1 MKISLNQ
8 KQMNFLKSTAN
19 NTGFVAGLGSGK
31 SFVSTLKTIIK
42 KTKFPSCTVAYY
54 LPTYGLIRDIAFE
67 KFPTMLSEM
76 GYKYKL
82 NKSDK
87 EIHIE
92 NFGKIIFRSM
102 DNPENIVGYETFYTL
117 IDECDI
123 LPQEKMNIAYNKILG
138 RNRQVVTVDDENI
151 LSNWKIPYILPNGTY
166 WHKQLNTLC
175 WVNQLDIVGTPEGFK
190 FFYKRYVKEF
200 KEDTDLLIK
209 ASTYDNK
216 HLPSTYI
223 KGLEEQ
229 YPANLLQAYLR
240 GEFVNLNSGTIYSYF
255 NRETHHVSDN
265 YADGETLYISQD
277 FNYLGCI
284 SIIYVKRNGYD
295 VAIDEIISN
304 DTRSIIV
311 NIKYKYPDS
320 YICIYPDASGNAH
333 KTSSDT
339 TDIQML
345 REAGFSVFVNSRNPS
360 VRDRINITNNLFEK
374 KLIRVN
380 TYLCPRL
387 TESLEQ
393 HSYDEK
399 TGEPCKYSGGAT
411 VDDFT
416 DGATYYLAYE
426 YPIADSI
433 NRVKLLGI

>member
-8 KQMNFLKSTAN
+8 KQMDFLKSTAL
-19 NTGFVAGLGSGK
+19 NTGFVAGFGSGK

-42 KTKFPSCTVAYY
+42 KVSFPKCTVAYY
-54 LPTYGLIRDIAFE
+54 LPTYGLIEDIAFD
-67 KFPTMLSEM
+67 KFPAMLEDM

-82 NKSDK
+82 NTTAKV
-87 EIHIE
+87 IHIE
-92 NFGKIIFRSM
+92 KYGKIIFRSM
-102 DNPENIVGYETFYTL
+102 EKPENIVGYETFYTV

-123 LPQEKMNIAYNKILG
+123 LPQEKMNKAYNKILG
-138 RNRQVVTVDDENI
+138 RNRQVVPVDDEKLIEEYNKTGI
-151 LSNWKIPYILPNGTY
+151 TPKLTYFHEKLNLLCYSN
-166 WHKQLNTLC
+166 QM
-175 WVNQLDIVGTPEGFK
+175 DIVGTPEGFK

-200 KEDTDLLIK
+200 NEKSDLLIK

-223 KGLEEQ
+223 SGLEQQ
-229 YPANLLQAYLR
+229 YPKALLEAYLR
-240 GEFVNLNSGTIYSYF
+240 GEFVNLNSGSIYSYF
-255 NRETHHVSDN
+255 NREVHHSDDD
-265 YADGETLYISQD
+265 YVEGETLYISQD

-284 SIIYVKRNGYD
+284 SIVYVKRNGYD

-304 DTRSIIV
+304 DTRSVIV
-311 NIKYKYPDS
+311 NIKYMYSDS

-333 KTSSDT
+333 KTSSNT

-360 VRDRINITNNLFEK
+360 VRDRINIANNLFEK
-374 KLIRVN
+374 NMIKVN
-380 TYLCPRL
+380 THKCPRF
-387 TESLEQ
+387 TEALEQ
-393 HSYDEK
+393 HSYEEK

-416 DGATYYLAYE
+416 DGGTYYLAYE
-426 YPIADSI
+426 YPIVSGLVKA
-433 NRVKLLGI
+433 KLLGI

>member
-1 MKISLNQ
+1 MIKEIKLLNHQYEVLADTTTKIIGMVGGYGNGKTYTACRKAIQLSFLN
-8 KQMNFLKSTAN
+8 
-19 NTGFVAGLGSGK
+19 AGYVGIL
-31 SFVSTLKTIIK
+31 TE
-42 KTKFPSCTVAYY
+42 
-54 LPTYGLIRDIAFE
+54 PTYPMLRDILIPEMKNALEEWGIEYKFNASNSIFILNINEKETKLICMSMENVERLVGINAAFIICDE
-67 KFPTMLSEM
+67 FDTTKADLA
-76 GYKYKL
+76 YKAFIKL
-82 NKSDK
+82 
-87 EIHIE
+87 
-92 NFGKIIFRSM
+92 
-102 DNPENIVGYETFYTL
+102 
-117 IDECDI
+117 
-123 LPQEKMNIAYNKILG
+123 LG
-138 RNRQVVTVDDENI
+138 RLRAGNVRQFIIT
-151 LSNWKIPYILPNGTY
+151 T
-166 WHKQLNTLC
+166 
-175 WVNQLDIVGTPEGFK
+175 TPEGFRATYRIFIK
-190 FFYKRYVKEF
+190 EADDTKR
-200 KEDTDLLIK
+200 LIRAK
-209 ASTYDNK
+209 TTDNK
-216 HLPSTYI
+216 YLPLDFIETL
-223 KGLEEQ
+223 KKQ
-229 YPANLLQAYLR
+229 YPPNLLNAYLD

-255 NRETHHVSDN
+255 NRETHHSIDEYIN
-265 YADGETLYISQD
+265 GETLYISQD

-284 SIIYVKRNGYD
+284 SIVYVKRNGYD

-333 KTSSDT
+333 KTSSST

-380 TYLCPRL
+380 TYKCPRF

-416 DGATYYLAYE
+416 DGGTYYLAYE
-426 YPIADSI
+426 YPIADSV

>member
-1 MKISLNQ
+1 MTEPTFDMIRNILIPEMKKALEEW
-8 KQMNFLKSTAN
+8 
-19 NTGFVAGLGSGK
+19 GV
-31 SFVSTLKTIIK
+31 
-42 KTKFPSCTVAYY
+42 
-54 LPTYGLIRDIAFE
+54 E
-67 KFPTMLSEM
+67 
-76 GYKYKL
+76 YKL
-82 NKSDK
+82 NLSTA
-87 EIHIE
+87 
-92 NFGKIIFRSM
+92 
-102 DNPENIVGYETFYTL
+102 TFYLMINEIETKIL
-117 IDECDI
+117 CLSAENYERLVGINAAWAIMDEADTSKV
-123 LPQEKMNIAYNKILG
+123 EIAQKAYQKILG
-138 RNRQVVTVDDENI
+138 RIRDGNVRQI
-151 LSNWKIPYILPNGTY
+151 CIFS
-166 WHKQLNTLC
+166 
-175 WVNQLDIVGTPEGFK
+175 TPEGYK
-190 FFYKRYVKEF
+190 FCYNLFVKNADDTKR
-200 KEDTDLLIK
+200 LIK
-209 ASTYDNK
+209 AKTTDNK
-216 HLPSTYI
+216 YLPLDFIETLKS
-223 KGLEEQ
+223 Q
-229 YPANLLQAYLR
+229 YPPNLLDAYLT

-255 NRETHHVSDN
+255 NRETHHSSDDYIN
-265 YADGETLYISQD
+265 GETLYISQD
-277 FNYLGCI
+277 FNYLGSI
-284 SIIYVKRNGYD
+284 SIVYVKRNGYD

-333 KTSSDT
+333 KTSSNT

-380 TYLCPRL
+380 TYKCPRF

-416 DGATYYLAYE
+416 DGGTYYLAYE
-426 YPIADSI
+426 YPIADSV